1 LGWQIRNGYTCFKS
15 LAISP
20 MRILVT
26 GATGFIGRHVVRN
39 LLDDGYSVLAQT
51 TKLSLH
57 NKGINTNCHFVCF
70 NLEQHVSEEVINELK
85 KCEKVIHL
93 AWAGL
98 GNFKDLRHIEDHLM
112 CQYGFIKRLV
122 SNGLTDIT
130 ITGTCLEYGLQ
141 NGSISVSDKT
151 DPIVSYAIAKDSL
164 RRFLVLLQ
172 TIYSFDLKWIR
183 LFYMYGEGQS
193 EKSLLSQLKKALND
207 GDESFPMSP
216 GDQLRDYLP
225 VEEVAKR
232 VIQISLENRSGEF
245 HCSSNKPISVLNLVK
260 NFLSLEK
267 RNIEIRTHEFPYND
281 YEPIAFW
288 GSKED

>member
-1 LGWQIRNGYTCFKS
+1 
-15 LAISP
+15 

-39 LLDDGYSVLAQT
+39 LLDSGHSVLAQT
-51 TKLSLH
+51 TRLTLH
-57 NKGINTNCHFVCF
+57 NKGINTNCHYVCF
-70 NLEQHVSEEVINELK
+70 KLEQHISDEVINELK

-98 GNFKDLRHIEDHLM
+98 GNFKDLGHIEDHLM
-112 CQYGFIKRLV
+112 CQYRFIKRLV

-141 NGSISVSDKT
+141 NGSISVGDRT

-164 RRFLVLLQ
+164 RRFLMLLQ

-193 EKSLLSQLKKALND
+193 EKSLLSQLKKALDD
-207 GDESFPMSP
+207 GDEFFPMSP

-225 VEEVAKR
+225 VEKVAQR
-232 VIQISLENRSGEF
+232 VVKISLENVSGVF

-260 NFLSLEK
+260 NFMSLEK
-267 RNIEIRTHEFPYND
+267 CHIEIRTHEFPYND
-281 YEPIAFW
+281 YEPLAFW